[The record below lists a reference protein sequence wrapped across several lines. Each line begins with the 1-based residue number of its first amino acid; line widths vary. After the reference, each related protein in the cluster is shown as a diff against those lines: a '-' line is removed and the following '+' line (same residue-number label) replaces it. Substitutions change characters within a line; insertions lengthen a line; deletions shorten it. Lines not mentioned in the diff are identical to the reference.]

1 MAARKK
7 APPAVNRPDGFTART
22 IVFDEISAEEV
33 ATLPIGSRVDIHGE
47 DENGEHR
54 VIECTV
60 AGLFRD
66 NKKFLTYRVKGEL
79 RKCAIKEYPGK
90 TFRRAW

>member
-7 APPAVNRPDGFTART
+7 APPVEYRPDGFSART
-22 IVFDEISAEEV
+22 VVFDEISAEEV
-33 ATLPIGSRVDIHGE
+33 AALPIGSRVNIQGT
-47 DENGEHR
+47 DENGEQR

-60 AGLFRD
+60 AGTWPEMR
-66 NKKFLTYRVKGEL
+66 KFLTYRVKGEL

>member
-1 MAARKK
+1 MAARKA
-7 APPAVNRPDGFTART
+7 APADNRPDGFNART
-22 IVFDEISAEEV
+22 VVFDEISAEEV
-33 ATLPIGSRVDIHGE
+33 AALPIGSRVDIHGE

>member
-7 APPAVNRPDGFTART
+7 APPVESKPDGFTARAV
-22 IVFDEISAEEV
+22 VFDEITAEQV
-33 ATLPIGSRVDIHGE
+33 AALPIGSRVDIHGE
-47 DENGEHR
+47 DQSGEHR

-60 AGLFRD
+60 AGLSPD
-66 NKKFLTYRVKGEL
+66 YKKFLTYRVKGEL
-79 RKCAIKEYPGK
+79 RKCAIKDYPGK

>member
-33 ATLPIGSRVDIHGE
+33 AALPIGSRVDIHGE

-79 RKCAIKEYPGK
+79 RKCAIKDYPGK

>member
-1 MAARKK
+1 MEREQRLT
-7 APPAVNRPDGFTART
+7 V
-22 IVFDEISAEEV
+22 EEV
-33 ATLPIGSRVDIHGE
+33 AALPIGSRVDIHGE
-47 DENGEHR
+47 DKNGEHR

-66 NKKFLTYRVKGEL
+66 NKKFLTFRVKGVIQ
-79 RKCAIKEYPGK
+79 KCAIKDYPGK

>member
-1 MAARKK
+1 MAARKA
-7 APPAVNRPDGFTART
+7 APADNRQDGFAART
-22 IVFDEISAEEV
+22 VVFDEITAEQV
-33 ATLPIGSRVDIHGE
+33 AALPIGSRVDIHGE
-47 DENGEHR
+47 DQSGEHR

-66 NKKFLTYRVKGEL
+66 NKKFLTYRVKGKL
-79 RKCAIKEYPGK
+79 RKCAIKDYPGK